1 MHQLLSLFTVITNAV
16 NVTSGHVDFN
26 DSTQY
31 ITFFPFDNYKTVH
44 ISIFDDEIN
53 EAEEGFM
60 ILLELVDSNLADSVD
75 LLSRNCTL
83 GRIDDNDRK
92 YFLFFCILKSVLL
105 NSYVHWI

>member
-1 MHQLLSLFTVITNAV
+1 M
-16 NVTSGHVDFN
+16 DFN
-26 DSTQY
+26 DSTQI
-31 ITFFPFDNYKTVH
+31 ITFTPSNANNDITVY
-44 ISIFDDEIN
+44 IPIFDDEIN

-92 YFLFFCILKSVLL
+92 YFFLFFVS
-105 NSYVHWI
+105 

>member
-1 MHQLLSLFTVITNAV
+1 M
-16 NVTSGHVDFN
+16 DFN

-31 ITFFPFDNYKTVH
+31 ITFTPSNANNDITVY
-44 ISIFDDEIN
+44 IPIFDDEIN
-53 EAEEGFM
+53 EAEEGFL

-92 YFLFFCILKSVLL
+92 CLLLFAGILKSLLL
-105 NSYVHWI
+105 NSYIHWI

>member
-1 MHQLLSLFTVITNAV
+1 M
-16 NVTSGHVDFN
+16 DFN
-26 DSTQY
+26 ESTQY
-31 ITFFPFDNYKTVH
+31 ITFSSSNANNDITVY
-44 ISIFDDEIN
+44 IPIFDDEIN
-53 EAEEGFM
+53 EADEGFM

-92 YFLFFCILKSVLL
+92 YLLLFAAILKSVLL